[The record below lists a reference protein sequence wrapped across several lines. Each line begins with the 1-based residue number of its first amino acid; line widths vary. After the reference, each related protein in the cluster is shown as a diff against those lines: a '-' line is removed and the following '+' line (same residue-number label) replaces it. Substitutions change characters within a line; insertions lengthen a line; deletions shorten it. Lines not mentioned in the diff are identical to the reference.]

1 MTIQKNLKLSMA
13 AIAASL
19 LVAACGG
26 GGGSSSS
33 SAAPAT
39 GASSPANTD
48 TTSGVAPQK
57 SANTPTYVANSF
69 QLAAFNQ
76 VNAYRNAMGVG
87 MLNQDP
93 ILDTSAQAHSLYL
106 FSNLADGVLT
116 SLSHDEV
123 AGNANYYGDTPL
135 LRAQK
140 AGAPA
145 MEWIAE
151 NIAAGVPGGTPA
163 ADAADCIGQA
173 LASVYHL
180 VGLTNTQQT
189 IGIGYTPGT
198 STYPLYA
205 CTTDFGT
212 STGVSGPP
220 PGSNTASSVGGQQ
233 ISETAVVHSPYS
245 NETGVALAMRAEAT
259 NPAADLPAP
268 GRPILVR
275 VKAANGIDTLTV
287 SQYTLTD
294 NTGAAVAARVLVR
307 STAVAGSTA
316 PTVADP
322 NNLLPSGTAVLL
334 PLTALKASTT
344 YTVTFAGARNGTQ
357 VSASWSFTTAAAQQ
371 HQQ

>member
-48 TTSGVAPQK
+48 TTSGVAPQT